1 MTKKSIIAGIMG
13 IMMFATVPAFAGTP
27 HHDDI
32 SVPHH
37 AVHHSV
43 LDDVFHSFSAVPHHA
58 VHHSADTKH
67 KKEVKPPHKEVKPAP
82 APENKDLHHKDKKPL
97 PPVDN
102 NKGRG

>member
-32 SVPHH
+32 SAPHH
-37 AVHHSV
+37 AI
-43 LDDVFHSFSAVPHHA
+43 
-58 VHHSADTKH
+58 HHSADTKH
-67 KKEVKPPHKEVKPAP
+67 KKEVKPPYKEVKPAP
-82 APENKDLHHKDKKPL
+82 VPENKDLHHKDKKPL
-97 PPVDN
+97 PPIEN